1 MIYSNF
7 FLQSIDQLNQLFI
20 GAFS

>member
-7 FLQSIDQLNQLFI
+7 FLQSIDQLNQLFL